1 MILAIDTSTH
11 VGSVA
16 IVEKTRVVASRYF
29 DIGMQH
35 SKRLFAEIEQL
46 CQLVD
51 CTVAGL
57 TAVAVTV
64 GPGSFTGV
72 RIGLAAAKGLCLI
85 DDKPLIAVSTLTALA
100 ASIPFV
106 AHPVCALLDARKDQ
120 VYAGLYDMSEGSPIE
135 ITPSRAIEPKVLVE
149 ERYGKSTVYVGN
161 GADAYATL
169 IDEVPGSQ
177 RVPFH
182 VNSLHA
188 SVVGALAWREFDR
201 GNIADLS
208 AVEPD
213 YLRAPDAKVSS
224 KSVPG
229 LK

>member
-1 MILAIDTSTH
+1 MILAMDTSTH

-46 CQLVD
+46 CQLAD

-72 RIGLAAAKGLCLI
+72 RIGLAAAKGLCLV

-106 AHPVCALLDARKDQ
+106 VHPVCALLDARKDQ
-120 VYAGLYDMSEGSPIE
+120 VYAGLFDMSEGSPVE
-135 ITPSRAIEPKVLVE
+135 LTPARAIEPKVLVK

-182 VNSLHA
+182 ANSLHA
-188 SVVGALAWREFDR
+188 AVVGALAWREFDR

-208 AVEPD
+208 TVEPD
-213 YLRAPDAKVSS
+213 YLRAPDAKVSN
-224 KSVPG
+224 KSGSG

>member
-1 MILAIDTSTH
+1 MILAMDTSTH

-16 IVEKTRVVASRYF
+16 IVERTRVVASRYF

-46 CQLVD
+46 CNLAN
-51 CTVAGL
+51 CSVAGL
-57 TAVAVTV
+57 TAVAVTI

-72 RIGLAAAKGLCLI
+72 RIGLAAAKGLCLV
-85 DDKPLIAVSTLTALA
+85 DDKPLIVVSTLAALA
-100 ASIPFV
+100 AGIPFV
-106 AHPVCALLDARKDQ
+106 AHPVCALLDARKAQ
-120 VYAGLYDMSEGSPIE
+120 VYAGLYDMSGGSPVE
-135 ITPSRAIEPKVLVE
+135 ITSPRAIEPRFLVE
-149 ERYGKSTVYVGN
+149 ERYGKSTIYVGN

-182 VNSLHA
+182 ANSLHA
-188 SVVGALAWREFDR
+188 AAVGALAWREFDR
-201 GNIADLS
+201 GNIANLS
-208 AVEPD
+208 MVEPD

-224 KSVPG
+224 KSGPI
-229 LK
+229 LR